1 MPYDFFYF
9 FWNLFI
15 SILNWLLELF
25 GIPILT

>member
-15 SILNWLLELF
+15 SILNWFLRVF